1 MTNRPPNGFLQSLTN
16 GDFELFRPHLRD
28 VKLELS
34 KVLYDVGGKIP
45 GLYFPHSG
53 VISLVVVL
61 SDGDC
66 IEAGM
71 IGRDGVAGTAAA
83 LDDAVALNRGIVQVA
98 GAASV
103 VDMAHAQAAVTASRT
118 LRKKLYQ
125 HDQILLAQAQQSA
138 ACNGKHQVEERL
150 CRWLLRSRD
159 LVGADTLPLT
169 QEYIAQMLGVR
180 RTSVTL
186 AARNLQAAGLIKYRR
201 GQIRITNVQALQE
214 AACECHEA
222 VKAQAA
228 RMIPRIE
235 IASQFDNSY

>member
-1 MTNRPPNGFLQSLTN
+1 MTTRPPNGFLQSLTH
-16 GDFELFRPHLRD
+16 GDFELLRPHLRD
-28 VKLELS
+28 VKLEHS
-34 KVLYDVGGKIP
+34 KVLFDVGGKIP
-45 GLYFPHSG
+45 CLYFPHSG
-53 VISLVVVL
+53 VIALGVAL
-61 SDGDC
+61 SDGNL

-83 LDDAVALNRGIVQVA
+83 LDDAVALNRAIVQVE

-103 VDMAHAQAAVTASRT
+103 VDMAHAQAAVTASRA

-138 ACNGKHQVEERL
+138 ACNATHDVEERF
-150 CRWLLRSRD
+150 CRWLLRTRD

-169 QEYIAQMLGVR
+169 QEYVAQMLGVR

-201 GQIRITNVQALQE
+201 GQLRITDVQALHE
-214 AACECHEA
+214 TACECHEA

-228 RMIPRIE
+228 RMIPRVE
-235 IASQFDNSY
+235 IASEP